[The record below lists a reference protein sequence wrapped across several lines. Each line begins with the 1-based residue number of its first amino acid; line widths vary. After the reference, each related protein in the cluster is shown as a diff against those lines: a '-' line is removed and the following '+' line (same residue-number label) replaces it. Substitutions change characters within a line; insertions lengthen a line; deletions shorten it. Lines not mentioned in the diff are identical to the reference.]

1 MEHPDQAQ
9 LIQLRETL
17 TKRFNQSEFQDLCF
31 DIGIGYDEL
40 SGTTINDKA
49 RELLLLCIR
58 QDRLADLIAHGKH
71 IRPDIPWDITL
82 GTQSTQRSH
91 NSDPEILKTRRFFY
105 EELYR
110 MLKPFARYDIPEP
123 VEIETLKRITTA
135 MRDWY
140 FDVGGLYLTE
150 QGRGPYFDLKEAIKV
165 VIEHPRYQSAQHITD
180 EDYNTLV
187 QAASKLRAALRN
199 DLNLA

>member
-17 TKRFNQSEFQDLCF
+17 STRFNQSEFQDLCF
-31 DIGIGYDEL
+31 DMGVGYEQL

-58 QDRLADLIAHGKH
+58 QNRLADLISHGQR
-71 IRPDIPWDITL
+71 IRPDVAWGIAL
-82 GTQSTQRSH
+82 GAQSTQRSQ
-91 NSDPEILKTRRFFY
+91 NSDPEVLKTRRSVY
-105 EELYR
+105 EQLYR
-110 MLKPFARYDIPEP
+110 LLKPLARYDLPEP
-123 VEIETLKRITTA
+123 VEVETLKRITVA

-140 FDVGGLYLTE
+140 FDVGGLYLTDH
-150 QGRGPYFDLKEAIKV
+150 GRGPYFELKEAIKV
-165 VIEHPRYQSAQHITD
+165 VLEHPQYQSTQQITE

-187 QAASKLRAALRN
+187 QAASKLRAALRD

>member
-1 MEHPDQAQ
+1 MEHPDQAD

-31 DIGIGYDEL
+31 DMGIGYDEL

-58 QDRLADLIAHGKH
+58 QNRLADLITQGKR

-82 GTQSTQRSH
+82 GTQSTQRSQ

-110 MLKPFARYDIPEP
+110 ILKPFARYDVPEP
-123 VEIETLKRITTA
+123 VEVETLKRITIA

-140 FDVGGLYLTE
+140 FDVGGLYLTDH
-150 QGRGPYFDLKEAIKV
+150 GRGPYFELKEAIKIV
-165 VIEHPRYQSAQHITD
+165 VEHPRYQSTQQITED
-180 EDYNTLV
+180 DYNTLL
-187 QAASKLRAALRN
+187 QAASKLRAALRD